1 MVIASCNAAMVVAP
15 FTPIY
20 LRAAAGGRSLLFRQ
34 LFDAQTGTFTY
45 LLGDVSSR
53 QAVIIDSV
61 FERHGRDL
69 ALLRELGLELVA
81 SLDTHAHADH
91 VTGSWL
97 QPLGRKT

>member
-1 MVIASCNAAMVVAP
+1 MVVAP
-15 FTPIY
+15 FTPIS
-20 LRAAAGGRSLLFRQ
+20 LRAAAGGGSLLFRQ

-69 ALLRELGLELVA
+69 ALLRELGLKLVA

-97 QPLGRKT
+97 LQTGHWLCNWPVCSR